1 MDFAI
6 QAFHLVFSLDV
17 LIPIVIGVVV
27 GTVVGALPGLGPTL
41 GVTLALPFTFA
52 MEPTPAIALML
63 AIYCAS
69 TYGGAIAAILVNTPG
84 TAASAAT
91 CLDGFPLARRG
102 GADVAIGWAT
112 YASVFGGLVSVVI
125 LMLAAPQ
132 LAAFSLRFGP
142 AQTAALIL
150 LALACISSVSP
161 DNTARGLIA
170 GLGGI
175 FAAGVGQDPITGSL
189 RMTGG
194 SFELSAGLSLI
205 AVIVGMFALSE
216 VFVRAAD
223 ADPAV
228 DVSNLKTGFR
238 FLRLRD
244 MKGRWGNFLRSS
256 IVGTFV
262 GSLPGSGSAIAS
274 FMSYALA
281 QRWSPRREEFGNGE
295 PDGIVASEAANNA
308 VTGGALVPTLAL
320 GIPGDSVTA
329 VMMSTFLI
337 HGVQTG
343 TRLFSESPVMV
354 YSMYESLFIINLML
368 IVAGVVGAHAFTRL
382 LRIPE
387 PLLMAGV
394 GVLSLVG
401 AWSAR
406 SNPFD
411 IWVAIAFGILGFAMR
426 RNGYPIA
433 PFIIGFVLGKPF
445 EENLRTA
452 LILADN
458 SVLKLVSDPLT
469 QSLLVIAALF
479 LVLPFV
485 SPLVVRLIDKLFA
498 GDQK

>member
-1 MDFAI
+1 M
-6 QAFHLVFSLDV
+6 
-17 LIPIVIGVVV
+17 
-27 GTVVGALPGLGPTL
+27 
-41 GVTLALPFTFA
+41 TLALPFTFA

-91 CLDGFPLARRG
+91 CLDGFPMAQRG
-102 GADVAIGWAT
+102 ETDAAIGWAT
-112 YASVFGGLVSVVI
+112 YASVFGGLVSVI
-125 LMLAAPQ
+125 LLMLVAPQ

-150 LALACISSVSP
+150 LALACIASVSP
-161 DNTARGLIA
+161 DNTRRGLIA

-175 FAAGVGQDPITGSL
+175 FAAGVGQDPITGDL

-194 SFELSAGLSLI
+194 VFELSAGFSLI

-216 VFVRAAD
+216 VFARAAS
-223 ADPAV
+223 AAPAV
-228 DVSNLKTGFR
+228 DVANLKTGFR
-238 FLRLRD
+238 FLGFRDLR
-244 MKGRWGNFLRSS
+244 GRWGNLFRSS
-256 IVGTFV
+256 LIGTLV

-274 FMSYALA
+274 FMSYGVA
-281 QRWSPRREEFGNGE
+281 QRWSPHRKNFGRGE

-354 YSMYESLFIINLML
+354 YSMYEALIVINLLL
-368 IVAGVVGAHAFTRL
+368 ILAGVLGAHAFTRL

-394 GVLSLVG
+394 AILSLVG

-411 IWVAIAFGILGFAMR
+411 LWVAVGFGVLGFAMR
-426 RNGYPIA
+426 RCGFPIA
-433 PFIIGFVLGKPF
+433 PFIIGFVLGAPF

-452 LILADN
+452 LILADG
-458 SVLKLVSDPLT
+458 SLVGLTSDGLT
-469 QSLLVIAALF
+469 RILLAIAVLF
-479 LVLPFV
+479 LLLP
-485 SPLVVRLIDKLFA
+485 IA
-498 GDQK
+498 GPIVGRMKKNDTKGEQQ